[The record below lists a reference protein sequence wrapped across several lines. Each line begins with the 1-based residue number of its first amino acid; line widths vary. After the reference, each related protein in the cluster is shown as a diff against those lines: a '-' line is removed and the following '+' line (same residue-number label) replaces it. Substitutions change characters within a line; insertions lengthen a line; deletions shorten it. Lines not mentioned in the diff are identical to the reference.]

1 MRGALNPFAV
11 RLAELGSTLL
21 FVVAVADFVK
31 SLVVA
36 LAVLGM
42 FSLAT
47 SLLFGLF
54 SEGAYFIGLAL
65 SVGMAIAAV
74 YSLVVAYISKRRL
87 RELNYGTLTV
97 EGKRKLLK
105 IVLPDLAISLLVQ
118 NFLSVIGL
126 SLIALALL
134 IYEPKVMP
142 EL

>member
-1 MRGALNPFAV
+1 MRGVLNPFAV

-31 SLVVA
+31 SVVVA
-36 LAVLGM
+36 LAVLGV

-54 SEGAYFIGLAL
+54 GESAYFIGLAL
-65 SVGMAIAAV
+65 SAGMAVAAV
-74 YSLVVAYISKRRL
+74 YSLVIAYISKRRL
-87 RELNYGTLTV
+87 RELNNGTLTV

-105 IVLPDLAISLLVQ
+105 IVLPDLAMSLLVQ

-126 SLIALALL
+126 SLIVLALL
-134 IYEPKVMP
+134 IYEPKAMP
-142 EL
+142 EF

>member
-31 SLVVA
+31 SVVVA
-36 LAVLGM
+36 LAVLGV

-54 SEGAYFIGLAL
+54 GEGAYFIGLTL
-65 SVGMAIAAV
+65 SAGMAVAAV

-87 RELNYGTLTV
+87 GDLNNGTLTV
-97 EGKRKLLK
+97 ESKRKLLK
-105 IVLPDLAISLLVQ
+105 IVLPDLAMSLLVQ
-118 NFLSVIGL
+118 NFLSVMGL
-126 SLIALALL
+126 SLIVLALL
-134 IYEPKVMP
+134 IYEPNGMP
-142 EL
+142 EP

>member
-1 MRGALNPFAV
+1 MRGALNSFAV

-31 SLVVA
+31 SVVVA

-54 SEGAYFIGLAL
+54 GEGAYIIGLAL
-65 SVGMAIAAV
+65 SAGMAVAAV
-74 YSLVVAYISKRRL
+74 YSLVIAYISKRRL
-87 RELNYGTLTV
+87 RELNNGTLTV
-97 EGKRKLLK
+97 EGKRKMLK

-126 SLIALALL
+126 SLIVLALL
-134 IYEPKVMP
+134 IYEPKAMP